1 MPPELRKILDDHI
14 TKDFPEANAWSYVA
28 EEEINEGWKV
38 EVQITSAKL
47 SGPRTV
53 RFFVSHEGD
62 VTPGR
67 IQGSGDLNLK
77 AQLADDLKA
86 ALRDKDEPRKIAIRL
101 TLAAIKTSEV
111 EKGSELD
118 DAAVLAQ
125 IAKQAKQRKE
135 SIDAYE
141 KAGRQ
146 DLVAKEESELT
157 ILQAYLPKQLS
168 REELTQAAR
177 DVIAEVGAGGPA
189 DKGKV
194 MPVLI
199 KRLAG
204 RAEGREINE
213 VVTEILA
220 SL

>member
-1 MPPELRKILDDHI
+1 MSLK
-14 TKDFPEANAWSYVA
+14 
-28 EEEINEGWKV
+28 
-38 EVQITSAKL
+38 QQL
-47 SGPRTV
+47 S
-53 RFFVSHEGD
+53 
-62 VTPGR
+62 
-67 IQGSGDLNLK
+67 
-77 AQLADDLKA
+77 DDLKA

-101 TLAAIKTSEV
+101 TLAAVKTSEV

-118 DAAVLAQ
+118 DAAVLTQ
-125 IAKQAKQRKE
+125 IAKQVKQRKE

-141 KAGRQ
+141 KGGRQ
-146 DLVAKEESELT
+146 DLVAAEERELAV
-157 ILQAYLPKQLS
+157 LQAYLPKQLT
-168 REELTQAAR
+168 RDEILQAAR
-177 DVIAEVGAGGPA
+177 EVISEVGAGGPG

-213 VVTEILA
+213 AVTEVLA

>member
-1 MPPELRKILDDHI
+1 M
-14 TKDFPEANAWSYVA
+14 S
-28 EEEINEGWKV
+28 
-38 EVQITSAKL
+38 
-47 SGPRTV
+47 
-53 RFFVSHEGD
+53 
-62 VTPGR
+62 
-67 IQGSGDLNLK
+67 LK

-86 ALRDKDEPRKIAIRL
+86 ALRDRDEPRKIAIRL

-118 DAAVLAQ
+118 DADVLGLLG
-125 IAKQAKQRKE
+125 KEVKQRRE
-135 SIDAYE
+135 SIREFE
-141 KAGRQ
+141 KGGRQ
-146 DLVAKEESELT
+146 DLVAKEQAELT
-157 ILQAYLPKQLS
+157 VLQAYLPPQMS
-168 REELTQAAR
+168 RDEIVQAAR
-177 DVIAEVGAGGPA
+177 EVIAEVDASGPG

-194 MPVLI
+194 MPVLM

>member
-1 MPPELRKILDDHI
+1 M
-14 TKDFPEANAWSYVA
+14 S
-28 EEEINEGWKV
+28 
-38 EVQITSAKL
+38 
-47 SGPRTV
+47 
-53 RFFVSHEGD
+53 
-62 VTPGR
+62 
-67 IQGSGDLNLK
+67 LK
-77 AQLADDLKA
+77 QQLADDLKA

-118 DAAVLAQ
+118 DAAVLTQ
-125 IAKQAKQRKE
+125 IAKQVKQRKE
-135 SIDAYE
+135 SIDAY
-141 KAGRQ
+141 KKGGRQ
-146 DLVAKEESELT
+146 DLVAEEERELAV
-157 ILQAYLPKQLS
+157 LQAYLPKQMS

-177 DVIAEVGAGGPA
+177 EVISEVGASGPG